1 VKRIELLSWVLET
14 PIMPLYYT
22 GTEFFNRM
30 HLLLSDMLPLHQL
43 ITESRNRT
51 SFF

>member
-1 VKRIELLSWVLET
+1 
-14 PIMPLYYT
+14 
-22 GTEFFNRM
+22 M

-43 ITESRNRT
+43 IAESRNRT